1 MEIRKIIREEIDDFS
16 DFEWAKGEIEYPIDS
31 IDFLIGKKA
40 YFRENNMDEVL
51 ETRKCTR
58 LDLNKSDLNLG
69 KIKSNIGWTIKKS
82 NLLGGT
88 TLSIV
93 LDDKKGTQH
102 WDVDDVLELVRLGI
116 WVVEGDDGKFINE
129 SEELDWIKDINPELS
144 NENFHLFYNK
154 PFYWYHQGKPVSDWG
169 VPRVYWFEESAI
181 HVRGED
187 EIALLCYKEKR
198 WDTSEPKDDCT
209 DIFHSTAIRY
219 IKKGTLQHQPQLSDI
234 KECEHYLDKIVNNVT
249 LINED
254 GRKPDMEWDFTK
266 NNLDKSKKWVKTK
279 EDVKKYLSLLF
290 NKLKNL
296 PRKIKVKIIKY
307 VLASFIGLL
316 TVNQLQTVVDEVSP
330 EKIEITKIQ
339 QPEIQ
344 QPEIQQPEKEES
356 KVESIRKPSEELFTF
371 LKKEEGYVSKGYK
384 IGDGKITIGWGH
396 AEDINNSK
404 YKLGQEIDTT
414 EAKILLKQDVKEASE
429 ALNRILN
436 GWESKGIK
444 VNVTQDMYNTMT
456 SMIFNMGISN
466 FRKSD
471 FIQLV
476 KKNKLDKAK
485 EKIKTTSSHLFSG
498 FPGLKKRR
506 ELESG
511 NFNITSS

>member
-1 MEIRKIIREEIDDFS
+1 MGMEIRKIIREEIDDFS
-16 DFEWAKGEIEYPIDS
+16 DFEWAKGEIEYPIHS

-40 YFRENNMDEVL
+40 YYRENNMDEVL
-51 ETRKCTR
+51 EAQKCTMS
-58 LDLNKSDLNLG
+58 DLNKSDLRLG
-69 KIKSNIGWTIKKS
+69 KIKRQVGWTIKKS
-82 NLLGGT
+82 NRPNIVT
-88 TLSIV
+88 IV
-93 LDDKKGTQH
+93 LEDKRGTQD
-102 WDVDDVLELVRLGI
+102 WEIDNVLEFVRLGI
-116 WVVEGDDGKFINE
+116 WSVEGDDGKFMNE
-129 SEELDWIKDINPELS
+129 SEEFDWVKDIKPELT

-154 PFYWYHQGKPVSDWG
+154 PFYWYHKGEPVSDWG
-169 VPRVYWFEESAI
+169 IPRLFWFEESGI
-181 HVRGED
+181 HVRDED
-187 EIALLCYKEKR
+187 NIALLCHK
-198 WDTSEPKDDCT
+198 DVSDGTTSEPKDDCT
-209 DIFHSTAIRY
+209 DIFHKTAIRY
-219 IKKGTLQHQPQLSDI
+219 INKGTLRYQPQLNDI

-339 QPEIQ
+339 QPE
-344 QPEIQQPEKEES
+344 KEEE

-371 LKKEEGYVSKGYK
+371 LKKEEGYIGKGYK

-414 EAKILLKQDVKEASE
+414 EAKILLKKDVKEASE

-436 GWESKGIK
+436 DWESKGIK

-456 SMIFNMGISN
+456 SMIFNMGVGN

-485 EKIKTTSSHLFSG
+485 EKIKTTSSHLFSE

-511 NFNITSS
+511 NFNITTS